1 MGWPDVYVLEG
12 GIGNLPLT
20 RDPFPSQV
28 PGFDKR
34 VSVDPQKLQQLLK
47 AEEDFVVL
55 DLASSAFFKKNH
67 ISPAWWGIRSRI
79 PADLHRLPSFKT
91 LILTSEGGILAHL
104 AATDLKHLKPELK
117 VIVLEGGTNAW
128 IEAGLP
134 TSGGM
139 ENAISADD
147 DTWYMPYMFPDA
159 PEQAK
164 REYLEW
170 ELALV
175 AQVERDGTARFRK
188 F

>member
-1 MGWPDVYVLEG
+1 M
-12 GIGNLPLT
+12 
-20 RDPFPSQV
+20 F
-28 PGFDKR
+28 
-34 VSVDPQKLQQLLK
+34 
-47 AEEDFVVL
+47 
-55 DLASSAFFKKNH
+55 
-67 ISPAWWGIRSRI
+67 
-79 PADLHRLPSFKT
+79 
-91 LILTSEGGILAHL
+91 
-104 AATDLKHLKPELK
+104 
-117 VIVLEGGTNAW
+117 VLEGGTNAW

-134 TSGGM
+134 TAGGM
-139 ENAISADD
+139 ENAISEED